1 MQVKE
6 RLELLRNC
14 MKDAGVDGYII
25 TTEDFHASEYVGAYF
40 RAREYMS
47 GFTGSSGTLVVL
59 MDEAQLFTDGRYF
72 IQAEEQLAGS
82 TIGLMKSGQPGV
94 PEIDVYLK
102 EHLSD
107 SSVLGFDGRTV
118 PASFAE
124 KLKQTLAGKQISLN
138 GDMDLVGEIWKDRPE
153 LSHEPVWE
161 LPAAMA
167 GEKVVRIN

>member
-72 IQAEEQLAGS
+72 IQAEGTACRKHNWSDEKRTAGRAGNRC
-82 TIGLMKSGQPGV
+82 IF
-94 PEIDVYLK
+94 E
-102 EHLSD
+102 
-107 SSVLGFDGRTV
+107 R
-118 PASFAE
+118 ASF
-124 KLKQTLAGKQISLN
+124 
-138 GDMDLVGEIWKDRPE
+138 
-153 LSHEPVWE
+153 
-161 LPAAMA
+161 
-167 GEKVVRIN
+167 

>member
-1 MQVKE
+1 
-6 RLELLRNC
+6 
-14 MKDAGVDGYII
+14 
-25 TTEDFHASEYVGAYF
+25 
-40 RAREYMS
+40 
-47 GFTGSSGTLVVL
+47 
-59 MDEAQLFTDGRYF
+59 
-72 IQAEEQLAGS
+72 
-82 TIGLMKSGQPGV
+82 MKSGQPGV

-167 GEKVVRIN
+167 GESRADKLKRIRANMQEIGADILLVSALDEIAWTLNLRGNDVACNPVFFCRICSCLCKIAYYM